1 MQKYIECGALFDGL
15 SLDTPLY
22 IVTEGNEPSFLTRY
36 FAWDDSKAVVSSI
49 RRAMLYYLSIETL
62 VELSSILIT
71 W

>member
-22 IVTEGNEPSFLTRY
+22 IVTEGNEPSFFTRY

-49 RRAMLYYLSIETL
+49 RKELCSII
-62 VELSSILIT
+62 SDM
-71 W
+71 